1 MHRDAGAVAVLAA
14 VGRRLF
20 VPLLHG
26 NVLAGYTIERLL
38 GVGGMGAVYLARD
51 PRSDRSVALKVFN
64 DAFAAREQGRT
75 AFAREAGLLA
85 GLDHPNIVGV
95 ADHSGSGDEQLWIAM
110 EFIDG
115 IDAARLIVDGGAL
128 PPERAVE
135 LITQAADGLAHAHT
149 AGVVHRDVKPANL
162 LVEPSD
168 SGDERVLV
176 TDFGIARALG
186 ETATAG
192 NMTATFAYAAP
203 ERFQDAPIDE
213 RADVYSLGCTLFEF
227 LTGQPPFPR
236 NDPAAVMMAH
246 LFEPAPPV
254 SAIRPEL
261 PAALDAVLATALA
274 KDPAERYAD
283 CRAFA
288 NAARLALT
296 TTDSPSPAA
305 LTTGGSSALTTDGS
319 SALATDGPSA
329 PTVDGLSAPTVDGL
343 SAPTVDGLSAPTVH
357 GPSTPTID
365 GPSVLTA
372 AGTGVPPAAARPVL
386 TRRPRVL
393 PVSLGTAAAATLLAG
408 GVAVLAFAMSPG
420 RDHSHGSATTP
431 AAAPQSP
438 ATSQVPD
445 RVPVAAPAQVPS
457 ALTEST
463 PAIEPVVA
471 EDVSAAAHAQCQ
483 TYVLLV
489 QQNGLEG
496 ALATLEAE
504 PSWALATPAEQ
515 AIAREAVRLAARGE
529 CS

>member
-1 MHRDAGAVAVLAA
+1 M
-14 VGRRLF
+14 F

-95 ADHSGSGDEQLWIAM
+95 SDHSGSGDEQLWIAM

-274 KDPAERYAD
+274 KDPAERYSD

-296 TTDSPSPAA
+296 ATDSPAPAA
-305 LTTGGSSALTTDGS
+305 LSTDGS
-319 SALATDGPSA
+319 SAPTTDATGVPPADGPSA
-329 PTVDGLSAPTVDGL
+329 L
-343 SAPTVDGLSAPTVH
+343 
-357 GPSTPTID
+357 TID
-365 GPSVLTA
+365 GPSALTA

-438 ATSQVPD
+438 ATAQVPD

-463 PAIEPVVA
+463 PVIETVVA

-504 PSWALATPAEQ
+504 PSWALATPADQ

>member
-1 MHRDAGAVAVLAA
+1 M
-14 VGRRLF
+14 
-20 VPLLHG
+20 PLLHG

-51 PRSDRSVALKVFN
+51 PRTDRLVALKVFN

-85 GLDHPNIVGV
+85 GLEHPNIVAV

-115 IDAARLIVDGGAL
+115 IDAARLIADAGTL
-128 PPERAVE
+128 DPEHAVE
-135 LITQAADGLAHAHT
+135 LISQAADGLAHAHA

-168 SGDERVLV
+168 SAAERLLV

-246 LFEPAPPV
+246 LFEPSPPA

-274 KDPAERYAD
+274 KDPGERFAD

-288 NAARLALT
+288 LAARQALT
-296 TTDSPSPAA
+296 TADSVSTQPN
-305 LTTGGSSALTTDGS
+305 TGD
-319 SALATDGPSA
+319 
-329 PTVDGLSAPTVDGL
+329 
-343 SAPTVDGLSAPTVH
+343 
-357 GPSTPTID
+357 
-365 GPSVLTA
+365 
-372 AGTGVPPAAARPVL
+372 PAAAEPAPAPSVAG
-386 TRRPRVL
+386 TPPRPRTR

-408 GVAVLAFAMSPG
+408 GVAVLALAMSPG
-420 RDHSHGSATTP
+420 RDHFHSG
-431 AAAPQSP
+431 AAAPTGTTQPPTSLVQDP
-438 ATSQVPD
+438 AVPA
-445 RVPVAAPAQVPS
+445 RIPA
-457 ALTEST
+457 ALTE
-463 PAIEPVVA
+463 PAPVIEPVVS
-471 EDVSAAAHAQCQ
+471 EDVSAAARAQCQ
-483 TYVLLV
+483 AYVTVV
-489 QQNGLEG
+489 QQNGVDG
-496 ALATLEAE
+496 ALAIIEAE
-504 PSWALATPAEQ
+504 PAWSLASATEQ
-515 AIAREAVRLAARGE
+515 ATVREAVRLAGGGE
-529 CS
+529 CG

>member
-1 MHRDAGAVAVLAA
+1 M
-14 VGRRLF
+14 
-20 VPLLHG
+20 PLLHG

-95 ADHSGSGDEQLWIAM
+95 SDHSGSGDEQLWIAM

-274 KDPAERYAD
+274 KDPAERYLD

-305 LTTGGSSALTTDGS
+305 LTTDGS
-319 SALATDGPSA
+319 SELTAD
-329 PTVDGLSAPTVDGL
+329 
-343 SAPTVDGLSAPTVH
+343 
-357 GPSTPTID
+357 GPSTPTIVSPSAPIAD
-365 GPSVLTA
+365 GPSALTA

-445 RVPVAAPAQVPS
+445 RVPVAAPAQAPS

-463 PAIEPVVA
+463 PVIEPVVA

-504 PSWALATPAEQ
+504 PSWALATPTDQ